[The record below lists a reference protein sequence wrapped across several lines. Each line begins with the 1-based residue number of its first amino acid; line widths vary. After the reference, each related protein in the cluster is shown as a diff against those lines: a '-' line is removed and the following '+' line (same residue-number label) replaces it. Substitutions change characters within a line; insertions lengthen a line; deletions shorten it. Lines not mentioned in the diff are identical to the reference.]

1 MWWSSSS
8 NLKSTTTLN
17 NNLIWFASD
26 CVCVADIYMF
36 CEFFAAYCW
45 VQLFTAEC
53 WVQMSAADC
62 WVQLF
67 SVSICKTS
75 SAHCWQQLCYDAA
88 VLGDMLALLCILFS
102 LGSLQLL
109 LHLYST
115 HLCPELLLLVI
126 TSQKLF
132 YTVYVSRC

>member
-8 NLKSTTTLN
+8 SLKSTTTLN

-26 CVCVADIYMF
+26 CVCVAAIYMFCIVGTTPNEWPTIFTVGNRELLFKLF
-36 CEFFAAYCW
+36 CEFFAVDCR
-45 VQLFTAEC
+45 VQLF
-53 WVQMSAADC
+53 AADC

-88 VLGDMLALLCILFS
+88 VLGDMLVLLAEIVVNVFCFRWAVCTV
-102 LGSLQLL
+102 LL
-109 LHLYST
+109 LS
-115 HLCPELLLLVI
+115 
-126 TSQKLF
+126 KL
-132 YTVYVSRC
+132 